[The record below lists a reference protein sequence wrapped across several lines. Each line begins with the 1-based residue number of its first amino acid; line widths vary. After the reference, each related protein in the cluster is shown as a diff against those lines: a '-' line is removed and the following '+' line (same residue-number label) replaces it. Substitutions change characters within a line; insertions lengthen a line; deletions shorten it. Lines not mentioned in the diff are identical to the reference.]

1 MRDNERLLVCIE
13 AFHNLHG
20 TISSKA
26 LYRLTVFDIFALKT
40 SNIMDG
46 EGHFG
51 KSENAIM
58 ILTGDGEL

>member
-1 MRDNERLLVCIE
+1 MFVLTKNVLTVR
-13 AFHNLHG
+13 
-20 TISSKA
+20 
-26 LYRLTVFDIFALKT
+26 TVFDYFAFKT

-58 ILTGDGEL
+58 ILSGDGEL